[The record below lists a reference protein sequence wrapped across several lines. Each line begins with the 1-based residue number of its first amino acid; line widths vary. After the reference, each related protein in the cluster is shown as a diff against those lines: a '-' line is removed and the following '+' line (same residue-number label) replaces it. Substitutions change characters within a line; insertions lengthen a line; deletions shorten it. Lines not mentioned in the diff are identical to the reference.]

1 MKRKV
6 LAFLVASTMVVN
18 PFIVVNAADFS
29 DSVGQ
34 ETEMQFDNT
43 VEDTSQFVDTDNNQF
58 SAQGINGNITVTGK
72 DMKWKDYST
81 VEISFMSNISGK
93 CYIKWVRRGDN
104 VPTINLTDDN
114 LQIEANEIVT
124 EEVTD
129 LPDYDVDQRK
139 SLQSN
144 CRSG

>member
-1 MKRKV
+1 MDYVRQ
-6 LAFLVASTMVVN
+6 L
-18 PFIVVNAADFS
+18 
-29 DSVGQ
+29 
-34 ETEMQFDNT
+34 T
-43 VEDTSQFVDTDNNQF
+43 VRS
-58 SAQGINGNITVTGK
+58 G
-72 DMKWKDYST
+72 
-81 VEISFMSNISGK
+81 GK

>member
-43 VEDTSQFVDTDNNQF
+43 VEDTSQFVDTDNNQPE
-58 SAQGINGNITVTGK
+58 SVKLNASQ
-72 DMKWKDYST
+72 ST
-81 VEISFMSNISGK
+81 
-93 CYIKWVRRGDN
+93 
-104 VPTINLTDDN
+104 
-114 LQIEANEIVT
+114 
-124 EEVTD
+124 
-129 LPDYDVDQRK
+129 K
-139 SLQSN
+139 SLYF
-144 CRSG
+144 